1 MWKFLKKLLGIK
13 ECCCSANGCGAENTA
28 APRKAVAKKSLFSDS
43 DKEILKNADEHIVIG
58 KILEI
63 TNHPDP
69 KVTKVRITQTEIA
82 PGVVKQILC
91 GGVNIEEGRFV
102 PVATIGTKFADFE
115 IGERKIRGEL
125 SSGMI
130 CSRTELGLPSGD
142 EPDHGIWLL
151 DDNFAGFLGKKVCD
165 LAKK

>member
-13 ECCCSANGCGAENTA
+13 EGCACCHSQCSTEN
-28 APRKAVAKKSLFSDS
+28 PAKNFFTEKDA
-43 DKEILKNADEHIVIG
+43 EILKNADEHIVIG
-58 KILEI
+58 KILKI
-63 TNHPDP
+63 SAHPDP
-69 KVTKVRITQTEIA
+69 KVTKVRVTQTEVA

-102 PVATIGTKFADFE
+102 PVAKVGTKFTDFE

-130 CSRTELGLPSGD
+130 CSREELGLEKGD

-151 DDNFAGFLGKKVCD
+151 DDDFAEKLGEKVRD
-165 LAKK
+165 IARL